1 MHRRSFLKRLA
12 GGVVAAALAPL
23 AHAAAA
29 TRRRPNVLVIL
40 ADDLGAVD
48 LNCYGSSDLETP
60 NLDALASRGTR
71 FTQFYVGAPVCSP
84 SRAALL
90 TGRCPQRAGVPG
102 NVGAKG
108 MPTEQVTLAEVM
120 KEAGYAT
127 ACFGKWHLGA
137 EEGCRPRDQGFNEFF
152 GHLVGCIDNYSHF
165 FYWSGPNRH
174 DLWHNETETWENGTF
189 FSDIIVREATRFL
202 KAHRDDPFFLYLPFN
217 APHYPYQGTEKWRPR
232 YKDLPYPRN
241 HYAPFV
247 STLDEKI
254 GQVLATLRTL
264 GLEDNTLVVFFSDN
278 GHSEE
283 VRAMNGGGSAGP
295 YRGCKFTLWEGGLR
309 LPCII
314 SWPKGLPRGEV
325 RGQFTASVDLFP
337 TIADLCGIPMPDR
350 PIDGHSLVPI
360 LKSPDAPDAHA
371 EFHWESG
378 GQKASRQGS
387 WKLVQNAR
395 GAKGGDKTFLANLAD
410 DVGEQTNLAAKH
422 PEKVKDLKAL
432 HAAWKKDVQENR

>member
-1 MHRRSFLKRLA
+1 MHRRTFLRLLA
-12 GGVVAAALAPL
+12 SGAAAAAAAPL
-23 AHAAAA
+23 ALAAPGAK
-29 TRRRPNVLVIL
+29 RRPNVVVIL
-40 ADDLGAVD
+40 ADDLGSVD
-48 LNCYGSSDLETP
+48 LRCYGSTDLETP
-60 NLDALASRGTR
+60 NLDALARRGTR
-71 FTQFYVGAPVCSP
+71 LTQFYVGAPVCSP

-102 NVGAKG
+102 NVGPKGG
-108 MPTEQVTLAEVM
+108 MPSEQVTVAEVM

-137 EEGCRPRDQGFNEFF
+137 EEGSRPRDQGFGEFF

-174 DLWHNETETWENGTF
+174 DLWHNETEVWEDGTF

-217 APHYPYQGTEKWRPR
+217 VPHYPYQGTEKWRPR

-254 GQVLATLRTL
+254 GEVLTVLRDL
-264 GLEDNTLVVFFSDN
+264 GLEDDTLVIFFSDN
-278 GHSEE
+278 GHSTEE
-283 VRAMNGGGSAGP
+283 RAMFGGGSAGP
-295 YRGCKFTLWEGGLR
+295 YRGCKFALWEGGIR

-314 SWPKGLPRGEV
+314 SWPNGLPKGQV
-325 RGQFTASVDLFP
+325 RGQFAASVDLFP
-337 TIADLCGIPMPDR
+337 TIADLCGVRMPDR
-350 PIDGHSLVPI
+350 TVDGTSLVPI

-371 EFHWESG
+371 EFNWQLG
-378 GQKASRQGS
+378 NQWAVRQGD
-387 WKLVQNAR
+387 WKLVVNGR
-395 GAKGGDKTFLANLAD
+395 GAEKDEKTFLANLAD
-410 DVGEQTNLAAKH
+410 DVGEKH
-422 PEKVKDLKAL
+422 NRAGAHPDKVKALTAL
-432 HAAWKKDVQENR
+432 HKAWAKDVAP